1 MDTLIIPVNVRRE
14 ITRIVR
20 AIPDGL
26 ETGVTLFG
34 VTIAEASDPEGPSET
49 HSQFVVLSVAGPGR
63 RAVHQPAH
71 YAVDH
76 EHASSVYAAL
86 GCALPGIRWL
96 GELHLH
102 PPGMTWLSGGDH
114 RTIRAILTGADG
126 EVPPEEMIAGVMQRN
141 RRIVELYPF
150 HFRRPPRRGR
160 AMTIFIVDPAS
171 PLIDEA
177 RAKAL
182 RKEDTQPANPKGVA
196 DEPILATESRPDL
209 RAEPCAG
216 GTPREKAS
224 RFRWLWKRWRFFNR
238 DGRARR
244 GGTVHAD

>member
-1 MDTLIIPVNVRRE
+1 MDTLIIPKNVHRE

-20 AIPDGL
+20 AIPHGL

-34 VTIAEASDPEGPSET
+34 VTLAGTSEPEEPSET
-49 HSQFVVLSVAGPGR
+49 SSQFVVLSVAGPGR

-71 YAVDH
+71 YAVDQ

-86 GCALPGIRWL
+86 GCALPSIRWL

-114 RTIRAILTGADG
+114 RTIRAILTGAEG
-126 EVPPEEMIAGVMQRN
+126 EVSPEEMIAGVMQRSPHS
-141 RRIVELYPF
+141 VELYPF
-150 HFRRPPRRGR
+150 HFTRLRRNGR
-160 AMTIFIVDPAS
+160 AMAIFVVDPAS

-177 RAKAL
+177 RSKAL
-182 RKEDTQPANPKGVA
+182 RQEDTQPATPKGAA
-196 DEPILATESRPDL
+196 DESILATEPRPDL

-224 RFRWLWKRWRFFNR
+224 RFRWLWKWGRFFNR
-238 DGRARR
+238 NGRARR
-244 GGTVHAD
+244 GGAVHAD